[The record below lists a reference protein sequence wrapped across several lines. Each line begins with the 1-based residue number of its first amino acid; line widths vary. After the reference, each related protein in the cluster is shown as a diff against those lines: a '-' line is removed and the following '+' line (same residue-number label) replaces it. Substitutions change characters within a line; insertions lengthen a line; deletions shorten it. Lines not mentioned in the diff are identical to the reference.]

1 MPVKGSKWTQED
13 YDKFAASE
21 KFKKAQAEFRL
32 RASKPKTQAQKDKMS
47 ESHTGVTK
55 TQDHKD
61 AMSAAQK
68 RRHELRKQILEQYP
82 GLPVEQV
89 WERVKEYTN
98 DH

>member
-1 MPVKGSKWTQED
+1 MPVKGSKWTPED

-21 KFKKAQAEFRL
+21 KFREAQVEFRL
-32 RASKPKTQAQKDKMS
+32 RAMKPKTQAQKDKMS
-47 ESHTGVTK
+47 ESHSGVPKTK
-55 TQDHKD
+55 EHRD

-82 GLPVEQV
+82 EMPMPVV